1 MKTYFNLTLLLVF
14 FASLSTAAAQEQE
27 DRSAQLEERVA
38 EARQRLD
45 LTDEQ
50 VAQMEPI
57 IESGIEA
64 RLLVLEEYGID
75 PEARTSG
82 QQGKLRL
89 RQKRALTKE
98 LNEIS
103 AEVRDE
109 MSEILT
115 DEQLAEYEKIQEE
128 RRAEMRERVQARRN

>member
-1 MKTYFNLTLLLVF
+1 MKTHLNVTLLLVF

-38 EARQRLD
+38 EVRQRLD

-75 PEARTSG
+75 PEARASG
-82 QQGKLRL
+82 AQDKLRL
-89 RQKRALTKE
+89 RQKRALAKE
-98 LNEIS
+98 LNEIN

-128 RRAEMRERVQARRN
+128 RRAEMRERARARRN

>member
-1 MKTYFNLTLLLVF
+1 MKTHFNLTLLLVF
-14 FASLSTAAAQEQE
+14 LASLPAAGAQEQE
-27 DRSAQLEERVA
+27 DRAAQLEERVA
-38 EARQRLD
+38 EARQRLE

-75 PEARTSG
+75 PEARASG
-82 QQGKLRL
+82 AQGKLRL
-89 RQKRALTKE
+89 RQKRALAKE
-98 LNEIS
+98 LNEIN

-128 RRAEMRERVQARRN
+128 RRAEMRERARARRN